1 MWNIN
6 ERTIEDD
13 GISACE
19 GLRIVLIDKENM
31 FFSRNQESQFS
42 ADQKSAFVFNCL
54 NSIHADIIL
63 EKTKSQTEN
72 ASLEWKKV

>member
-13 GISACE
+13 GIPACE
-19 GLRIVLIDKENM
+19 GLNIVLVDKENM
-31 FFSRNQESQFS
+31 FFSKNQESQFS
-42 ADQKSAFVFNCL
+42 ADQKSAFVFDCL

-63 EKTKSQTEN
+63 EKTKGQTEN

>member
-1 MWNIN
+1 
-6 ERTIEDD
+6 
-13 GISACE
+13 
-19 GLRIVLIDKENM
+19 M